1 MTTLTLFRHGQSAAN
16 AGEATADPAAI
27 PLTALGHAQAATL
40 ALQIT
45 KEPALIIC
53 SPFLRAQQ
61 SAEPTRQRYPQ
72 VPCQIWPVQEF
83 TYLSPE
89 RCAHTTAA
97 ERRPRVTAYWQDANP
112 ETIDG
117 PGAESFRQL
126 LARVHRCLQRVAALP
141 GATDAQVLL
150 FGHGQFMQALRWGL
164 IDCPELFHR
173 DLFRPELI
181 VRQAMLTFQQLE
193 HTMPIANASA
203 LSCRYLEGQWLMLP
217 EQSPPL

>member
-1 MTTLTLFRHGQSAAN
+1 MVTLTLFRHGQSAAN
-16 AGEATADPAAI
+16 AGGATADPAAI
-27 PLTALGHAQAATL
+27 PLTELGHAQAAAL

-45 KEPALIIC
+45 KEPTLIIC

-72 VPCQIWPVQEF
+72 APCQIWPVQEF

-97 ERRPRVTAYWQDANP
+97 ERRPRVTAYWQEANP
-112 ETIDG
+112 VAIDG

-126 LARVHRCLQRVAALP
+126 LARVHHCLQGVAALP
-141 GATDAQVLL
+141 VAANAQVLL

-164 IDCPELFHR
+164 LHCPELFNAGGFTAER
-173 DLFRPELI
+173 VD
-181 VRQAMLTFQQLE
+181 RQAMRTFQELE
-193 HTMPIANASA
+193 HAMPIANATA
-203 LSCRYLEGQWLMLP
+203 LSCRYREGQWLLLP
-217 EQSPPL
+217 EQSPAR

>member
-1 MTTLTLFRHGQSAAN
+1 MTTLILFRHGQSAAN
-16 AGEATADPAAI
+16 AGGATADPAAI
-27 PLTALGHAQAATL
+27 PLTELGHAQAAAL

-89 RCAHTTAA
+89 RCANSTAA
-97 ERRPRVTAYWQDANP
+97 ERRPRVMAYWQEANP
-112 ETIDG
+112 EAIDG

-126 LARVHRCLQRVAALP
+126 LARVHHCLQRIKALP
-141 GATDAQVLL
+141 ADTHVLL

-164 IDCPELFHR
+164 LYCPELFQR
-173 DLFRPELI
+173 ELFTPEL
-181 VRQAMLTFQQLE
+181 VDRQAMQTFQQLE
-193 HTMPIANASA
+193 QTMPIANATA
-203 LSCRYLEGQWLMLP
+203 LSCRYHEGQWRMLP
-217 EQSPPL
+217 EQSPAR